1 MDDKE
6 ICGYLR
12 SKFSSLGL
20 ILLLYYGL
28 MNLLVTVVSV
38 LHSLWIALQHL
49 NNLDALFTDSTIEL
63 ILNGI
68 VSNGWGYILAALICF
83 VILLFWKKKQFL
95 FTDIWS
101 RGKPMMVGSFFR
113 FLCLMFSAQA
123 TLVLL
128 P

>member
-101 RGKPMMVGSFFR
+101 RGKPMMAIS
-113 FLCLMFSAQA
+113 
-123 TLVLL
+123 
-128 P
+128 